1 MALALGTSL
10 AAYAIVEAGRAARLV
25 DPVAALAVLFL
36 AFSVFGLE
44 LLPLA
49 LAGLASCFVILAE
62 VEGVGPLAVIA
73 YAAGLLFVSELG
85 YAVQA
90 LPRGAQVDSSLV
102 LRRLLLL
109 AAMGAGSALV
119 ALVALLG
126 GSIRADS
133 ALEPTLIGIVG
144 SVALMAVIAALVRR
158 QG

>member
-1 MALALGTSL
+1 VALALGTSL

-49 LAGLASCFVILAE
+49 SAGLALSFVILAE

-73 YAAGLLFVSELG
+73 YAAGLLVLSELG

-90 LPRGAQVDSSLV
+90 LPRGALVDSSLV

-109 AAMGAGSALV
+109 AATGAGSALV

-126 GSIRADS
+126 GSIQADS